1 MVDEHRGLSL
11 LPSKKLVDLKAESVD
26 SLEHDDLEEEESVPP
41 VETGTLHLMP
51 PKDLPILI
59 P

>member
-1 MVDEHRGLSL
+1 MSPEAYLYYPL
-11 LPSKKLVDLKAESVD
+11 KKLVDLKGESAD
-26 SLEHDDLEEEESVPP
+26 SLEHDDVEEEESVPQ